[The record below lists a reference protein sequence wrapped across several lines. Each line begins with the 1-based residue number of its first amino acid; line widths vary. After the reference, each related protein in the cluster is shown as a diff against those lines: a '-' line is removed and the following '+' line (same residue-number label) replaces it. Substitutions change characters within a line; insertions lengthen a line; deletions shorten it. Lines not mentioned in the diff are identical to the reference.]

1 MSGITVNDAEIVS
14 AVIYTFVA
22 FVLMAT
28 VLVVFFYFSRKKIL
42 KQQIEKKDLEIS
54 YQKELLQA
62 VIVTQEEE
70 RKRIAQDLHD
80 GISSKL
86 SVISL
91 HTHMLKVSNL
101 TENERSEIATNIIN
115 FTKRAIDDS
124 RRLAHDLLP
133 PVLDKFGLD
142 AGIRELCLE
151 FQSSKA
157 VNVHYENLLVF
168 DPHDVQ
174 NHLHLFRILQEL
186 MNNSVR
192 HGKASHIHIHFFRQ
206 ENQTV
211 CKYSDDGVGFD
222 LNEQKHKKGLG
233 MKNIESRVAMLK
245 GKLEIDSA
253 VNKGILV
260 LITF

>member
-22 FVLMAT
+22 FMLMAT

-42 KQQIEKKDLEIS
+42 RQQIEKKDLEIS
-54 YQKELLQA
+54 YQKDLLQA

-80 GISSKL
+80 DISSKL
-86 SVISL
+86 NVISL

-101 TENERSEIATNIIN
+101 SEDERSEITTNIIN

-133 PVLDKFGLD
+133 PVLEKFGLD

-157 VNVHYENLLVF
+157 VNVHYQNLLVF
-168 DPHDVQ
+168 DPDDVQ

-192 HGKASHIHIHFFRQ
+192 HGKATHIYIDFFAQAHHIIF
-206 ENQTV
+206 
-211 CKYSDDGVGFD
+211 KYTDDGVGFNM
-222 LNEQKHKKGLG
+222 NEQHHKKGLG
-233 MKNIESRVAMLK
+233 MKNIESRVAMLS
-245 GKLEIDSA
+245 GKLEVDSA
-253 VNKGILV
+253 VNKGISV

>member
-1 MSGITVNDAEIVS
+1 MDRELLFQKELLEAI
-14 AVIYTFVA
+14 IYTFSA
-22 FVLMAT
+22 FLLLAL
-28 VLVVFFYFSRKKIL
+28 VLVLFFYFSRKKIIKYEL
-42 KQQIEKKDLEIS
+42 QKKDLEIS
-54 YQKELLQA
+54 YQKDLLQA

-80 GISSKL
+80 DISSKL
-86 SVISL
+86 NVISL
-91 HTHMLKVSNL
+91 HTHMLKVNDLS
-101 TENERSEIATNIIN
+101 ESERSEITTNIIN

-133 PVLDKFGLD
+133 PVLEKFGLD
-142 AGIRELCLE
+142 AGVRELCLE

-157 VNVHYENLLVF
+157 VNVHYQNLLVF
-168 DPHDVQ
+168 DQNDVQ

-192 HGKASHIHIHFFRQ
+192 HGKANHIHIDFLNHQ
-206 ENQTV
+206 NNKV

-222 LNEQKHKKGLG
+222 LKKQEYKKGLG
-233 MKNIESRVAMLK
+233 MKNIESRVAILN
-245 GKLEIDSA
+245 GKLEIESS
-253 VNKGILV
+253 VKNGISV